1 MSDAID
7 TLLVQ
12 YDRELDAYIRV
23 RDSLRPVSLRLT
35 AALDEYL
42 RHQGDPEL
50 LVQAR
55 GLRELHARRRHAAVG
70 ALQEWQAARG
80 SANALATLRPAM
92 DAAQRERFN
101 ALIRRDEALS
111 EEREEF
117 RALTKRLRGLLLL
130 FEEMVV

>member
-12 YDRELDAYIRV
+12 YNRELDAYIRV

-35 AALDEYL
+35 AALNEYFS
-42 RHQGDPEL
+42 HQGDSEL
-50 LVQAR
+50 LIQAR
-55 GLRELHARRRHAAVG
+55 GLRELHARRRHAALD
-70 ALQEWQAARG
+70 ALQQWQAARG
-80 SANALATLRPAM
+80 SANALAALLPAM
-92 DAAQRERFN
+92 NATQRERFS
-101 ALIRRDEALS
+101 ALIQRDESLR